1 MLRGFVCMHAMLDQV
16 KAAWDLHAKGAA
28 SGGFSTIISEIDD
41 FSEAVDAALN
51 AVRATTA
58 ESRILSTLAVT
69 KNPRERLLEISNEY
83 AGAHRRSV
91 RLERGWFERGR
102 FTPRHC
108 HSRGCLVVRLSF
120 RALGQDIAIRHSP
133 CRVVRL
139 SRLLVRRSGCC
150 IYLSRLVVWLSFHD
164 FSEAVDAALNAVR
177 ATRQLGRH
185 GSADVELADVIACR
199 GSGL

>member
-1 MLRGFVCMHAMLDQV
+1 MHAMLDQV

-83 AGAHRRSV
+83 AGQHRRSV
-91 RLERGWFERGR
+91 WSDIGDPVANWLEEKGLIKKDGAGNWEIADEESARKKEKKDKKQKKEEKKKEKKDKKKK
-102 FTPRHC
+102 
-108 HSRGCLVVRLSF
+108 GCS
-120 RALGQDIAIRHSP
+120 
-133 CRVVRL
+133 
-139 SRLLVRRSGCC
+139 SGEE
-150 IYLSRLVVWLSFHD
+150 
-164 FSEAVDAALNAVR
+164 FSEEQDDKKPKKKARKA
-177 ATRQLGRH
+177 
-185 GSADVELADVIACR
+185 
-199 GSGL
+199 